1 MDRNRVGIVAG
12 LAAYVLWGL
21 LTIYWKELS
30 GLNAFGLIGQRIFW
44 AVLFLGLV
52 LAITRRAGELRSV
65 FAARDRRLLLR
76 VGVASLLLAVNWTT
90 YVWAVTHDN
99 VIETA
104 LGYFLAPLG
113 LVGLGVFVLRE
124 HLRRAQ
130 VVALAIAGVAVVV
143 LAAGYGR
150 VPWFALALAVTWS
163 GYGLLKKTVPL
174 GPLSSLTLEALLL
187 LPLALV
193 AIGATEAAGDGI
205 FAHADTLQFVLVPL
219 AGAVTAVPLLLF
231 AAAAHRVPLSTLGPL
246 QYAVPVIN
254 FALGVGLYD
263 EAMPGWR
270 LAGFALVWVA
280 LVVFTVDGLRATR
293 LPRGEPHP
301 ELEPVPLEG

>member
-1 MDRNRVGIVAG
+1 MDRNRVGIFAG
-12 LAAYVLWGL
+12 LAAYVLWGF

-30 GLNAFGLIGQRIFW
+30 GLNAFGLIGQRILW

-52 LAITRRAGELRSV
+52 LLVTRRAGELRTV
-65 FAARDRRLLLR
+65 FATRDRRLLLR
-76 VGVASLLLAVNWTT
+76 VGVASVLLAVNWTT

-113 LVGLGVFVLRE
+113 LVALGVFVLRE

-130 VVALAIAGVAVVV
+130 VVALGIASIAVVV

-150 VPWFALALAVTWS
+150 VPWFALTLAVTWS

-193 AIGATEAAGDGI
+193 TIAATEAAGDGI

-254 FALGVGLYD
+254 FALGVGIYD

-293 LPRGEPHP
+293 APRSEPHP

>member
-1 MDRNRVGIVAG
+1 MDRNRVGIIAG

-30 GLNAFGLIGQRIFW
+30 GLNAFGLIGQRILW

-52 LAITRRAGELRSV
+52 LAITRRAGEVRAV
-65 FAARDRRLLLR
+65 FAGRDYRLLLR
-76 VGVASLLLAVNWTT
+76 IGVASVLLAANWTT

-113 LVGLGVFVLRE
+113 LVALGVFVLRE

-130 VVALAIAGVAVVV
+130 VVALSIAGVAVVV

-150 VPWFALALAVTWS
+150 VPWFALTLAVTWS

-174 GPLSSLTLEALLL
+174 GPLSSLTLESLLL

-193 AIGATEAAGDGI
+193 AIGATEAAGEGV
-205 FAHADTLQFVLVPL
+205 FANADTLQFVLIPL

-231 AAAAHRVPLSTLGPL
+231 AAAAQRVPLSTLGPL

-254 FALGVGLYD
+254 FVLGVGLYD

-280 LVVFTVDGLRATR
+280 LVLFTVDGLRATR
-293 LPRGEPHP
+293 APRTEPHP

>member
-1 MDRNRVGIVAG
+1 MDRNRVGIIAG

-30 GLNAFGLIGQRIFW
+30 GLNAFGLIGQRICW

-52 LAITRRAGELRSV
+52 LAITRRGAEVRAV
-65 FAARDRRLLLR
+65 FAGRDRRLLLR
-76 VGVASLLLAVNWTT
+76 IGVASVLLAANWTT

-113 LVGLGVFVLRE
+113 LVALGVFVLRE

-130 VVALAIAGVAVVV
+130 VVALSIAGVAVVV

-150 VPWFALALAVTWS
+150 VPWFALTLAVTWS

-205 FAHADTLQFVLVPL
+205 FSHADTLQFALVPL

-254 FALGVGLYD
+254 FALGVGIYD

-293 LPRGEPHP
+293 APRTEPHP